1 VPKDLFGTVEE
12 IDDDGDAYIDFQEIG
27 MVLVCTYEFD
37 KIIVLSP
44 DHVLQSESGKLSL
57 VPDKEL
63 IKKRRQREEVVM
75 MLVSTTQAAGALDV
89 PNNEGRTVLM

>member
-1 VPKDLFGTVEE
+1 MPKDLFGTVEE

-57 VPDKEL
+57 LPEQEL
-63 IKKRRQREEVVM
+63 LEKRAQLEEVVK
-75 MLVSTTQAAGALDV
+75 MLVSPTQAAGALDV